1 MGKSNNILK
10 NKRRRR
16 ERVTLEKKQLQK
28 LLQNLSIAKKWFLSE
43 KFLTQE
49 AEMRLRK
56 EFLFRCKNIKL

>member
-43 KFLTQE
+43 KFLTQK